1 MQQQQTPK
9 QCEKISQLANRP
21 KRSEQVNKI
30 CRPVKV
36 LSNHFPFEF
45 KDKQAGLN
53 IYAVSFS
60 EDVPQD
66 SREVISELINLSRAQ
81 FKQAGLETFSIRG
94 LNIWSPQYVKERIIS
109 QVTFKDQKYCVYLNF
124 VKSIDFSYLDGE
136 NQEPTLMQPLQQAI
150 NVQVKRALKEMGLR
164 ELNRL
169 SQFFDPKS
177 IDANP
182 VQGFP
187 LKVWLGYKTSLKL
200 TQSKPQLLIDYASRV
215 LSTETAL
222 RFIKSFKNN
231 DYAQIKEEFEGKS
244 VIATYGNYRLYK
256 ISAVDFK
263 KTPNSSFD
271 LEDGKKTTYA
281 QYYQD
286 RYKIKIQDMNQPLL
300 ESLDRRNPDKKFY
313 LIPELVYMT
322 GLRDDQKSDFGLM
335 KELAYYTK
343 KEPGERLQIIQNML
357 GKLQKQLGASQIILK
372 SDSSTTAYICQQP
385 QLTFANQRKLDADPT
400 GFFILKDPVYQS
412 CYIKDWFLIYQ
423 SKGRQDDDLA
433 DDLVADLQQ
442 QGGRLGIKFDKPFF
456 INMKGNKPQDWIKEL
471 QAEFKN
477 GLPSLVVSIT
487 DKNRDTQLYV
497 GLKDF
502 LLSQGGAGVIHQNV
516 TTKACKNKNKQSIAS
531 KIAQQISVK
540 LGNPLWVI
548 PKVKG
553 ISEKIMIIGMDIYH
567 KLVSGK
573 QSCMGFVAHFDLE
586 CKTSFSKTIIMRAG
600 QEFNQAVGLAF
611 KEALQA
617 YFLHYGKKQLPDTIL
632 VYRDGVGESQI
643 QALIQ
648 TELEQIKKVIQT
660 YTAGYNPQF
669 AYITINKKIS
679 DRFFLKV
686 DDAPPQARKNSKSP
700 YINPVSGLVV
710 ADRITSKFFDFFLA
724 AQYVTQGTCT
734 PTHYIVLENN
744 TQFTEEMFWQ
754 ITYFQCF
761 NYWNWTGA
769 VKVPACV
776 QYAHKLA
783 FLVGDTFQK
792 AVHQNLQRQHFYL

>member
-1 MQQQQTPK
+1 MQQQTNLK
-9 QCEKISQLANRP
+9 ICDKISQLVNRP

-30 CRPVKV
+30 CKPVKV

-45 KDKQAGLN
+45 KDKSAGLN

-66 SREVISELINLSRAQ
+66 SREVISQLINLSKDQ
-81 FKQAGLETFSIRG
+81 FRKAGLEKFSIRG
-94 LNIWSPQYVKERIIS
+94 LNIWSPQYVQERIIS
-109 QVTFKDQKYCVYLNF
+109 EVTLDGKKHCVYLNF
-124 VKSIDFSYLDGE
+124 TKAIDFQYLEGE
-136 NQEPTLMQPLQQAI
+136 NQDPALMQPLQQAI
-150 NVQVKRALKEMGLR
+150 NVQVKKALKDMGLR

-177 IDANP
+177 VDANP
-182 VQGFP
+182 VRGFP
-187 LKVWLGYKTSLKL
+187 LKVWLGFKTSLKL
-200 TQSKPQLLIDYASRV
+200 SQTKPQLLIDYASRV

-222 RFIKSFKNN
+222 SFIRSFNQN
-231 DYAQIKEEFEGKS
+231 IGEIKDQVEGKS
-244 VIATYGNYRLYK
+244 VLATYGNYRLYK

-263 KTPNSSFD
+263 KNPNSTFQLD
-271 LEDGKKTTYA
+271 DGKQITYA
-281 QYYQD
+281 QYYQE
-286 RYKIKIQDMNQPLL
+286 RYKIKINDMKQPLL
-300 ESLDRRNPDKKFY
+300 ESLDKRNPDKKFY

-335 KELAYYTK
+335 KELAFYTK
-343 KEPGERLQIIQNML
+343 KEPGERLQIIQSLL
-357 GKLQKQLGASQIILK
+357 GKLQKQLGAQQMVLK
-372 SDSSTTAYICQQP
+372 SDSTTAAYICQQP
-385 QLTFANQRKLDADPT
+385 QLMFGNQRKLDPDPT

-412 CYIKDWFLIYQ
+412 SYIKDWFLIYQ
-423 SKGRQDDDLA
+423 SRGRQDDDLA
-433 DDLVADLQQ
+433 DDLVADLTQ

-456 INMKGNKPQDWIKEL
+456 INMKGNKPQDWVKEL

-487 DKNRDTQLYV
+487 DKNRDTSLYIA
-497 GLKDF
+497 LKDF

-553 ISEKIMIIGMDIYH
+553 ISDKIMIIGMDIYH

-586 CKTSFSKTIIMRAG
+586 CKTSFSKSIIMRAG
-600 QEFNQAVGLAF
+600 QEFNQAVGQAF

-617 YFLHYGKKQLPDTIL
+617 YFIHYNKKQLPDTIL

-648 TELEQIKKVIQT
+648 TELEQIKKVIST

-669 AYITINKKIS
+669 AFITINKKIS
-679 DRFFLKV
+679 DRFFMSI
-686 DDAPPQARKNSKSP
+686 DDAPPQARKNTKSP

-710 ADRITSKFFDFFLA
+710 ADRITSKYFDFFLA

-734 PTHYIVLENN
+734 PTHYTVLDNN

-792 AVHQNLQRQHFYL
+792 AVHQNLQKQHFYL